1 MPPVASVSASPPRC
15 DPLSKSNPLPLLRPT
30 PPPFFVR
37 PTPKVCPV
45 VHPATIPCAV
55 GLIYHPKPNNTNT
68 MRRNILKQWLVPA
81 CALVS
86 STGLFAQATND
97 PTDDEEIIV
106 LSPFEVT
113 GTDDVGYQATST
125 LAGTRLRTELRD
137 IGSSISIVNEE
148 FLRDTGSSNL
158 EDVLIFTPNTEI
170 GGLGG
175 NHSGST
181 GANPIPEQQRDDP
194 SGGLTRV
201 RGLASAD
208 LTRDYFITNIP
219 FDTFNTDRVD
229 VQRGANSALYGLGS
243 PGGIVNAATIRADL
257 LGNRGRVRFETDNYG
272 TLRYSMRYNQMIGD
286 KAAIRIAGLSEDKG
300 YEQKQAFLEDNRLFA
315 AATVELPLGLTARA
329 NAEIATRRAANPDYI
344 PPNDGITPWI
354 NLGKPIA
361 NDPAMGA
368 ALFRGN
374 GTFVPGVNNSNFLH
388 LSSGGGASVG
398 LYRFYQDPS
407 NPEPTFGG
415 HNYLVQTAADSA
427 LPPEDQRFTYPGA
440 PAGQWMRIK
449 AWDEV
454 QMIRRSGYYSDGTP
468 VAPGTAPFFSN
479 GFVSWQI
486 TDRSIYDY
494 RENLFN
500 GGTAQQKVGWENYT
514 ASLEG
519 TYLDNRLGFELTYNE
534 QTFESQGNNS
544 LQGVQQRTIYIDA
557 NAYMLATT
565 DGSANGPLIPNPT
578 FGRPIMGGGSGG
590 NRIYNDRDSLR
601 LQGFA
606 ELRFDDFMDEQSW
619 ITKALGKFTL
629 TGLLDSSTH
638 YNQTLYSARADPID
652 TYDIDTYLPG
662 HHAVTQRSGQEF
674 ALPVTND
681 MDFLSIN
688 SINDLAGARIQ
699 GVSHGRA
706 RSNMRNTPIAATF
719 TGWNPTAGQF
729 VTFDSVVNTLY
740 QPNSWPAASHANKDL
755 TDVDSEVFIGQWSA
769 WDNTVVLTGTWRSDK
784 AASKGIG
791 VANARQDIRDTL
803 DPDYLAGPQ
812 RPLDVT
818 ADDETTSYSIMVHTP
833 PFLRDRLPF
842 QLSVYK
848 SEADNFTPTG
858 GNVTIF
864 NDTVGA
870 TSGVTEEM
878 GFILEGLDGKLSAR
892 FNWYESSV
900 VNRRY
905 EDGAVNA
912 TEGILLGLARES
924 VNPVNI
930 ANGFTVADVQQYLPP
945 AGVIAV
951 NGFQVDWNNPTAATT
966 SRNSSDTGTQ
976 DFTAK
981 GMEVEIAYNPTP
993 NWTLLFTAGQQET
1006 IADNTYPEMQR
1017 YVNEFVLPQWVNSSF
1032 AQNFYVDA
1040 GATQTLAQR
1049 AQTSIVE
1056 AVQRGALQDGN
1067 PAKEQAEWR
1076 FAFNTSYNIGRAED
1090 GFMKW
1095 FGDLTVG
1102 GGVRWQDKVGIGFE
1116 VGVNELGDYAFDLDK
1131 PFWAPSQTQVDVFAR
1146 MSYKLKHE
1154 RSFDFQLNIKDLTD
1168 HDELVPFVANP
1179 DGSLLYRI
1187 QEGRLISASAT
1198 LNF

>member
-1 MPPVASVSASPPRC
+1 MRIKAFKPWLTAPCLAATAALLPGQQTASE
-15 DPLSKSNPLPLLRPT
+15 
-30 PPPFFVR
+30 
-37 PTPKVCPV
+37 
-45 VHPATIPCAV
+45 
-55 GLIYHPKPNNTNT
+55 
-68 MRRNILKQWLVPA
+68 NI
-81 CALVS
+81 
-86 STGLFAQATND
+86 
-97 PTDDEEIIV
+97 DDEDIVV

-125 LAGTRLRTELRD
+125 LAGTRLRTDLRD

-148 FLRDTGSSNL
+148 FLRDTGSQNL

-175 NHSGST
+175 NHSGSQ

-194 SGGLTRV
+194 SGGITRV

-243 PGGIVNAATIRADL
+243 PGGIVNAATIRADF

-300 YEQKQAFLEDNRLFA
+300 YEQKQAFLEDNRLFV
-315 AATVELPLGLTARA
+315 AATVQLPFNLTARA
-329 NAEIATRRAANPDYI
+329 NAEIASRHSANPDYV

-368 ALFRGN
+368 AIFRGT
-374 GTFVPGVNNSNFLH
+374 GTFVPGVANSNFMH
-388 LSSGGGASVG
+388 ISSGNGASVG

-407 NPEPTFGG
+407 NPEATFGG
-415 HNYLVQTAADSA
+415 HNYLVQTPADGNLPAAN
-427 LPPEDQRFTYPGA
+427 QRFTYPGA

-449 AWDEV
+449 PWDEV
-454 QMIRRSGYYSDGTP
+454 QIIRRSGHYSDGTP

-486 TDRSIYDY
+486 TDRSIFDY

-500 GGTAQQKVGWENYT
+500 GGTAQQRVDWENYT
-514 ASLEG
+514 ASIEG
-519 TYLDNRLGFELTYNE
+519 TYLDNRLGFEFTYNE
-534 QTFESQGNNS
+534 QTFESMGNNS
-544 LQGVQQRTIYIDA
+544 LQGVQQRTIYIDP
-557 NAYMLATT
+557 NAYMMATT
-565 DGSANGPLIPNPT
+565 DGTANGPLIPNPT

-601 LQGFA
+601 FQGFA
-606 ELRFDDFMDEQSW
+606 ELRFDDFMDENSW
-619 ITKALGKFTL
+619 LTKALGKLTL

-652 TYDIDTYLPG
+652 SFDIDTYLPG

-674 ALPVTND
+674 ALPVSND
-681 MDFLSIN
+681 MNFLNIN
-688 SINDLAGARIQ
+688 SISDLAGVRIQ

-706 RSNMRNTPIAATF
+706 RTNMRNTPIAATF
-719 TGWNPTAGQF
+719 TGWNPTAGEF
-729 VTFDSVVNTLY
+729 VTFDSVVNHLY
-740 QPNSWPAASHANKDL
+740 QPNSWPAASHANKSINK
-755 TDVDSEVFIGQWSA
+755 VDSEVLIAQHSI
-769 WDNTVVLTGTWRSDK
+769 WDNTIVLTGTWRSDK
-784 AASKGIG
+784 ATQASGTG
-791 VANARQDIRDTL
+791 RSVANARQDIRDTL
-803 DPDYLAGPQ
+803 DPEYLAGPQ
-812 RPLDVT
+812 GPYVVT
-818 ADDETTSYSIMVHTP
+818 ADDETTSYSVMVHTP
-833 PFLRDRLPF
+833 PFLRDRMPF
-842 QLSVYK
+842 GLSVYK

-870 TSGVTEEM
+870 TAGVTEEM
-878 GFILEGLDGKLSAR
+878 GFIIEALDGKLSAR
-892 FNWYESSV
+892 FNWFESSV
-900 VNRRY
+900 VNNRY

-912 TEGILLGLARES
+912 TEGILLGLARE
-924 VNPVNI
+924 VNNP
-930 ANGFTVADVQQYLPP
+930 ANSAFSAADVQQYLPP

-951 NGFQVDWNNPTAATT
+951 NGFQVDWNNPEAATT

-981 GMEVEIAYNPTP
+981 GMEVEISYNPTSK
-993 NWTLLFTAGQQET
+993 WTILFTAGQQET

-1017 YVNEFVLPQWVNSSF
+1017 YVEEFVIPQWVNSSF
-1032 AQNFYVDA
+1032 AQNYYIDA

-1049 AQTSIVE
+1049 AQTALVE

-1067 PAKEQAEWR
+1067 PSKEQAEWR
-1076 FAFNTSYNIGRAED
+1076 WALNTSYNLGRAED
-1090 GFMKW
+1090 GILKW

-1102 GGVRWQDKVGIGFE
+1102 GGVRWQDKTGIGFE
-1116 VGVNELGDYAFDLDK
+1116 VGVNELGDYALDITK
-1131 PFWAPSQTQVDVFAR
+1131 PFWAPSTTHVDVFAR
-1146 MSYKLKHE
+1146 MSYDLKDE
-1154 RSFDFQLNIKDLTD
+1154 RSLDLQFNIKDLTN
-1168 HDELVPFVANP
+1168 HDGLIPFVANP

>member
-1 MPPVASVSASPPRC
+1 
-15 DPLSKSNPLPLLRPT
+15 
-30 PPPFFVR
+30 
-37 PTPKVCPV
+37 
-45 VHPATIPCAV
+45 
-55 GLIYHPKPNNTNT
+55 
-68 MRRNILKQWLVPA
+68 MRRYTLKQWLIPA
-81 CALVS
+81 CAMIG
-86 STGLFAQATND
+86 STGLLAQATNE

-148 FLRDTGSSNL
+148 FLRDTGSQNL

-170 GGLGG
+170 GGIGG
-175 NHSGST
+175 NHSGSQ

-243 PGGIVNAATIRADL
+243 PGGIVNAATIRADF

-315 AATVELPLGLTARA
+315 AATVELPFNLTARA
-329 NAEIATRRAANPDYI
+329 NAEIASRHSANPDYI

-368 ALFRGN
+368 AMFRGS
-374 GTFVPGVNNSNFLH
+374 GTFVPGVANSNFLH

-415 HNYLVQTAADSA
+415 HNYLVQTPADAA
-427 LPPEDQRFTYPGA
+427 LPPSDQRFTYPGA

-449 AWDEV
+449 AWDEI
-454 QMIRRSGYYSDGTP
+454 QIIRRSGYYSDGTP

-479 GFVSWQI
+479 GFVSKQI
-486 TDRSIYDY
+486 TDRSIFDY
-494 RENLFN
+494 RKNLFN
-500 GGTAQQKVGWENYT
+500 GGTAQQRVDWENYT

-519 TYLDNRLGFELTYNE
+519 TYLDNRLGFEFTYNE
-534 QTFESQGNNS
+534 QTFESMGNNS
-544 LQGVQQRTIYIDA
+544 LQGVQQRTIYIDP

-590 NRIYNDRDSLR
+590 NRIYNDRDSVR

-606 ELRFDDFMDEQSW
+606 EIRFDDFMKEDSW
-619 ITKALGKFTL
+619 VTKALGKFTL

-638 YNQTLYSARADPID
+638 YNQTLYSARADPVD
-652 TYDIDTYLPG
+652 SFDIDTNLPG

-674 ALPVTND
+674 ALPVRND
-681 MDFLSIN
+681 MNFLNIN
-688 SINDLAGARIQ
+688 SISDLAGAGIQ
-699 GVSHGRA
+699 GVSWGRQ
-706 RSNMRNTPIAATF
+706 RTNMSHVPIAANF
-719 TGWNPTAGQF
+719 TGWNPTAGRF
-729 VTFDSVVNTLY
+729 VNFDSVVNTLY
-740 QPNSWPAASHANKDL
+740 QPNSWPAASHANKTL
-755 TDVDSEVFIGQWSA
+755 TEVDSEVFIGQHSI
-769 WDNTVVLTGTWRSDK
+769 WDNTLVLTGTWRSDK

-818 ADDETTSYSIMVHTP
+818 ADDETTSYSIMLHTP

-842 QLSVYK
+842 NLSVYK

-864 NDTVGA
+864 NDPVGA
-870 TSGVTEEM
+870 TSGVTEEK
-878 GFILEGLDGKLSAR
+878 GFIIEALDGKLSAR
-892 FNWYESSV
+892 FNWYESAV

-912 TEGILLGLARES
+912 TEGILLGLARE
-924 VNPVNI
+924 VNNP
-930 ANGFTVADVQQYLPP
+930 ANVAQGFTASTVQQYLPP

-951 NGFQVDWNNPTAATT
+951 NGFQVDWNNPAAATT

-976 DFTAK
+976 DFAAK
-981 GMEVEIAYNPTP
+981 GMEIEIAYNPTAK
-993 NWTLLFTAGQQET
+993 WTLLFTAGQQET

-1017 YVNEFVLPQWVNSSF
+1017 YVEEFVLPQWVNSSF
-1032 AQNFYVDA
+1032 AQNYYIDA
-1040 GATQTLAQR
+1040 GATTTLADR
-1049 AQTSIVE
+1049 ARTAIVE
-1056 AVQRGALQDGN
+1056 AVQRGALQDGS

-1076 FAFNTSYNIGRAED
+1076 FAFNTSYHVGRAES
-1090 GFMKW
+1090 GVLKW

-1102 GGVRWQDKVGIGFE
+1102 GGLRWQDKVGIGFE
-1116 VGVNELGDYAFDLDK
+1116 VGINELGDYALDIDK
-1131 PFWAPSQTQVDVFAR
+1131 PFYAPSQTQVDVFAR
-1146 MSYKLKHE
+1146 MSYPLKQE
-1154 RSFDFQLNIKDLTD
+1154 RSLDLQLNIKDLTN
-1168 HDELVPFVANP
+1168 HDGLIPFVANP

>member
-1 MPPVASVSASPPRC
+1 MKKHIKPWLFL
-15 DPLSKSNPLPLLRPT
+15 PLSL
-30 PPPFFVR
+30 V
-37 PTPKVCPV
+37 
-45 VHPATIPCAV
+45 IPV
-55 GLIYHPKPNNTNT
+55 GLFGQAANTPNADSED
-68 MRRNILKQWLVPA
+68 V
-81 CALVS
+81 V
-86 STGLFAQATND
+86 
-97 PTDDEEIIV
+97 V

-113 GTDDVGYQATST
+113 SDSDVGYQATST

-148 FLRDTGSSNL
+148 FLRDTGSQNL

-175 NHSGST
+175 NHSGSQ

-219 FDTFNTDRVD
+219 FDTFNTDRVE

-243 PGGIVNAATIRADL
+243 PGGIVNAATIRADF
-257 LGNRGRVRFETDNYG
+257 LGNRGRVRFETDQYG
-272 TLRYSMRYNQMIGD
+272 TARYSLRYNQMIGD
-286 KAAIRIAGLSEDKG
+286 HVALRIAALSEDKG

-315 AATVELPLGLTARA
+315 AVTVKLPFGLTARA
-329 NAEIATRRAANPDYI
+329 NAEVSDRKSANPDYV

-361 NDPAMGA
+361 DDPAMGA
-368 ALFRGN
+368 AMFRGS
-374 GTFVPGVNNSNFLH
+374 GDFFPGIANSNVLH

-407 NPEPTFGG
+407 NPDPTFGG
-415 HNYLVQTAADSA
+415 HNYLVATAADNA
-427 LPPEDQRFTYPGA
+427 LPAASQRFVYPGA

-449 AWDEV
+449 AWDETNI
-454 QMIRRSGYYSDGTP
+454 IRRTGGFRSDGTRVP
-468 VAPGTAPFFSN
+468 EGSSAFWSN
-479 GFVSWQI
+479 GFVSSQI

-500 GGTAQQKVGWENYT
+500 GGTAQQYANWENYT
-514 ASLEG
+514 ASIEG
-519 TYLDNRLGFELTYNE
+519 TYLDNRLGFEFTYNE
-534 QTFESQGNNS
+534 QTFESAGNNS
-544 LQGVQQRTIYIDA
+544 LQGVQQRTIYIDM

-565 DGSANGPLIPNPT
+565 DGSANGPLVPNPT

-590 NRIYNDRDSLR
+590 NRIYNDRDSTH

-606 ELRFDDFMDEQSW
+606 ELRFDDFMDEESW
-619 ITKALGKFTL
+619 ITKALGKLTF

-638 YNQTLYSARADPID
+638 YNQTLYSARADPVD
-652 TYDIDTYLPG
+652 AYDIDTNLPG

-674 ALPVTND
+674 ALPVSND
-681 MDFLSIN
+681 MNFLTIN
-688 SINDLAGARIQ
+688 SINDLAGAGIQ
-699 GVSHGRA
+699 GVSFGRQ
-706 RSNMRNTPIAATF
+706 RTNMSVTPIAANF
-719 TGWNPTAGQF
+719 NGWNPTAGRF
-729 VTFDSVVNTLY
+729 VNFDSVVNTLY
-740 QPNSWPAASHANKDL
+740 QPNSWPAASHANKDIN
-755 TDVDSEVFIGQWSA
+755 TVDSEVFIAQHSI
-769 WDNTVVLTGTWRSDK
+769 WDDTVVLTGTWRNDK
-784 AASKGIG
+784 ATKAAGTGRSVG
-791 VANARQDIRDTL
+791 NARQDIRDTL

-812 RPLDVT
+812 GPYDVT

-842 QLSVYK
+842 ELSVYK
-848 SEADNFTPTG
+848 SAADNFRPTG

-864 NDTVGA
+864 NDPVGA
-870 TSGVTEEM
+870 TAGTTEEM
-878 GFILEGLDGKLSAR
+878 GFIIEGLDGKLSAR
-892 FNWYESSV
+892 FNWFESAV
-900 VNRRY
+900 VNNRF

-912 TEGILLGLARES
+912 SEGILLGLAREVNNPANAGFS
-924 VNPVNI
+924 V
-930 ANGFTVADVQQYLPP
+930 AQVQAALPP

-951 NGFQVDWNNPTAATT
+951 NGFQVDWNNPEAATT
-966 SRNSSDTGTQ
+966 NRNSSDTGTQ
-976 DFTAK
+976 DFSAK
-981 GMEVEIAYNPTP
+981 GMEVEIAYNPIP
-993 NWTLLFTAGQQET
+993 EWTILFTAGQQET
-1006 IADNTYPEMQR
+1006 IADNTYPELQR
-1017 YVNEFVLPQWVNSSF
+1017 YVAEFVLPQWVNSSF
-1032 AQNFYVDA
+1032 AQNYYIDA
-1040 GATQTLAQR
+1040 GATQTLADR

-1076 FAFNTSYNIGRAED
+1076 YALNTSYNFGSNSEIIP
-1090 GFMKW
+1090 KW

-1102 GGVRWQDKVGIGFE
+1102 GGLRWQDKTGIGFE
-1116 VGVNELGDYAFDLDK
+1116 VGINELGDYALDINK
-1131 PFWAPSQTQVDVFAR
+1131 PFYAPSTMQVDVFAR
-1146 MSYKLKHE
+1146 MSYKLRGD
-1154 RSFDFQLNIKDLTD
+1154 RSFDFQLNVKDLTN
-1168 HDELVPFVANP
+1168 HDGLIPFVANP

>member
-1 MPPVASVSASPPRC
+1 M
-15 DPLSKSNPLPLLRPT
+15 
-30 PPPFFVR
+30 
-37 PTPKVCPV
+37 
-45 VHPATIPCAV
+45 
-55 GLIYHPKPNNTNT
+55 
-68 MRRNILKQWLVPA
+68 
-81 CALVS
+81 
-86 STGLFAQATND
+86 
-97 PTDDEEIIV
+97 

-125 LAGTRLRTELRD
+125 LAGTRLRTDLRD

-148 FLRDTGSSNL
+148 FLRDTGSQNL

-175 NHSGST
+175 NHSGSQ

-194 SGGLTRV
+194 SGGITRV

-243 PGGIVNAATIRADL
+243 PGGIVNAATIRADF

-300 YEQKQAFLEDNRLFA
+300 YEQKQAFLEDNRLFV
-315 AATVELPLGLTARA
+315 AATVQLPFNLTARA
-329 NAEIATRRAANPDYI
+329 NAEIASRHSANPDYV

-368 ALFRGN
+368 AIFRGT
-374 GTFVPGVNNSNFLH
+374 GTFVPGVANSNFMH
-388 LSSGGGASVG
+388 ISSGNGASVG

-407 NPEPTFGG
+407 NPEATFGG
-415 HNYLVQTAADSA
+415 HNYLVQTPADGNLPAAN
-427 LPPEDQRFTYPGA
+427 QRFTYPGA

-449 AWDEV
+449 PWDEV
-454 QMIRRSGYYSDGTP
+454 QIIRRSGHYSDGTP

-486 TDRSIYDY
+486 TDRSIFDY

-500 GGTAQQKVGWENYT
+500 GGTAQQRVDWENYT
-514 ASLEG
+514 ASIEG
-519 TYLDNRLGFELTYNE
+519 TYLDNRLGFEFTYNE
-534 QTFESQGNNS
+534 QTFESMGNNS
-544 LQGVQQRTIYIDA
+544 LQGVQQRTIYIDP
-557 NAYMLATT
+557 NAYMMATT
-565 DGSANGPLIPNPT
+565 DGTANGPLIPNPT

-601 LQGFA
+601 FQGFA
-606 ELRFDDFMDEQSW
+606 ELRFDDFMDENSW
-619 ITKALGKFTL
+619 LTKALGKLTL

-652 TYDIDTYLPG
+652 SFDIDTYLPG

-674 ALPVTND
+674 ALPVSND
-681 MDFLSIN
+681 MNFLNIN
-688 SINDLAGARIQ
+688 SISDLAGVRIQ

-706 RSNMRNTPIAATF
+706 RTNMRNTPIAATF
-719 TGWNPTAGQF
+719 TGWNPTAGEF
-729 VTFDSVVNTLY
+729 VTFDSVVNHLY
-740 QPNSWPAASHANKDL
+740 QPNSWPAASHANKSINK
-755 TDVDSEVFIGQWSA
+755 VDSEVLIAQHSI
-769 WDNTVVLTGTWRSDK
+769 WDNTIVLTGTWRSDK
-784 AASKGIG
+784 ATQASGTG
-791 VANARQDIRDTL
+791 RSVANARQDIRDTL
-803 DPDYLAGPQ
+803 DPEYLAGPQ
-812 RPLDVT
+812 GPYVVT
-818 ADDETTSYSIMVHTP
+818 ADDETTSYSVMVHTP
-833 PFLRDRLPF
+833 PFLRDRMPF
-842 QLSVYK
+842 GLSVYK

-870 TSGVTEEM
+870 TAGVTEEM
-878 GFILEGLDGKLSAR
+878 GFIIEALDGKLSAR
-892 FNWYESSV
+892 FNWFESSV
-900 VNRRY
+900 VNNRY

-912 TEGILLGLARES
+912 TEGILLGLARE
-924 VNPVNI
+924 VNNP
-930 ANGFTVADVQQYLPP
+930 ANSAFSAADVQQYLPP

-951 NGFQVDWNNPTAATT
+951 NGFQVDWNNPEAATT

-981 GMEVEIAYNPTP
+981 GMEVEISYNPTSK
-993 NWTLLFTAGQQET
+993 WTILFTAGQQET

-1017 YVNEFVLPQWVNSSF
+1017 YVEEFVIPQWVNSSF
-1032 AQNFYVDA
+1032 AQNYYIDA

-1049 AQTSIVE
+1049 AQTALVE

-1067 PAKEQAEWR
+1067 PSKEQAEWR
-1076 FAFNTSYNIGRAED
+1076 WALNTSYNLGRAED
-1090 GFMKW
+1090 GILKW

-1102 GGVRWQDKVGIGFE
+1102 GGVRWQDKTGIGFE
-1116 VGVNELGDYAFDLDK
+1116 VGVNELGDYALDITK
-1131 PFWAPSQTQVDVFAR
+1131 PFWAPSTTHVDVFAR
-1146 MSYKLKHE
+1146 MSYDLKDE
-1154 RSFDFQLNIKDLTD
+1154 RSLDLQFNIKDLTN
-1168 HDELVPFVANP
+1168 HDGLIPFVANP